1 MIANREHFLLYL
13 AFIEFSSGCV
23 KTIKAEHLKN
33 AKSHQP
39 TTSFSFKSTT
49 CNSNS
54 YPFLLSSLSLHLSLP
69 NATVATMTSLANNVA
84 VSCLLT
90 WFDLNALVLIFSD
103 SPVTKIIGVKAQ
115 ECFQKCQFERS
126 GDSDC
131 QRDCAKDYLPEN
143 GRGFAQGTPY
153 GNNPQGGYN
162 GQNYG
167 QPYGK
172 PSSKKKKTRPF
183 NHAFD

>member
-1 MIANREHFLLYL
+1 MSLLQIFLIP
-13 AFIEFSSGCV
+13 AT
-23 KTIKAEHLKN
+23 KTIA
-33 AKSHQP
+33 
-39 TTSFSFKSTT
+39 
-49 CNSNS
+49 
-54 YPFLLSSLSLHLSLP
+54 
-69 NATVATMTSLANNVA
+69 
-84 VSCLLT
+84 
-90 WFDLNALVLIFSD
+90 
-103 SPVTKIIGVKAQ
+103 VKAQ

-172 PSSKKKKTRPF
+172 SSLKKKKDLSIMHLIDLFFFFFYFRSWPLAERTMGLWCQRKVSRAGSPCF
-183 NHAFD
+183 GCCCCRYVGFVNIYQQKQFKHLQWVISHTL

>member
-1 MIANREHFLLYL
+1 MQFKIVSIL
-13 AFIEFSSGCV
+13 A
-23 KTIKAEHLKN
+23 
-33 AKSHQP
+33 
-39 TTSFSFKSTT
+39 
-49 CNSNS
+49 
-54 YPFLLSSLSLHLSLP
+54 
-69 NATVATMTSLANNVA
+69 VA
-84 VSCLLT
+84 
-90 WFDLNALVLIFSD
+90 ALVASVAAKCDCSDDDFSCQQRC
-103 SPVTKIIGVKAQ
+103 SVKAQ

-167 QPYGK
+167 QPYGPGHWQNGQWVSGANGK
-172 PSSKKKKTRPF
+172 SVELALP
-183 NHAFD
+183 ALAVVAVGMLAL